1 MTAPAPGIA
10 TDIDGVLAE
19 LRTVVDRAAA
29 AGDRAGLFAALYRQ
43 VTLAVAQAITDGV
56 FDDGPR
62 LNRLDT
68 TFANRYLAALH
79 ACQAPGEPTTAPRCW
94 QLAFEATEQPGPVI
108 VQHLVLGVNAHI
120 NLDLAVAAA
129 RTCPGPAITDL
140 KADFDRIN
148 GILASV
154 MGGLQQVVE
163 RFSPV
168 LGGLDVVLGRLDD
181 EIIGFSLQTARSEAW
196 DAAVL
201 LAGQPPEAQAATE
214 RMLDRYATGLARA
227 VLSPPWPVPAAL
239 EVVRSTE
246 RSPVR
251 DVIEALDQARGV
263 TGG

>member
-1 MTAPAPGIA
+1 MTASP

-19 LRTVVDRAAA
+19 LRTVVDRAEA
-29 AGDRAGLFAALYRQ
+29 AGDRIGLFAALYRQ
-43 VTLAVAQAITDGV
+43 VTLAVAKAITDGV

-62 LNRLDT
+62 MNRLDT
-68 TFANRYLAALH
+68 AFANRYLAALH
-79 ACQAPGEPTTAPRCW
+79 ACQAPGDPGTAPHCW
-94 QLAFEATEQPGPVI
+94 QLAFEAAARPEPVI

-140 KADFDRIN
+140 QDDYNRIN

-154 MGGLQQVVE
+154 MGGLQHTVE

-181 EIIGFSLQTARSEAW
+181 RILGFDLETARSEAW
-196 DAAVL
+196 EAAVV

-214 RMLDRYATGLARA
+214 RMLDRCATGLARA
-227 VLSPPWPVPAAL
+227 VLSPPWPLPHAL
-239 EVVRSTE
+239 EVLRATE
-246 RSPVR
+246 RTPVQE
-251 DVIEALDQARGV
+251 VIAALDAPTAV

>member
-1 MTAPAPGIA
+1 MTSSPAVA

-19 LRTVVDRAAA
+19 LRTVVDRAEAA
-29 AGDRAGLFAALYRQ
+29 SDRIGLFAALYRQ
-43 VTLAVAQAITDGV
+43 VTLAVAKAITDGV

-62 LNRLDT
+62 MNRLDT
-68 TFANRYLAALH
+68 AFANRYLAALH
-79 ACQAPGEPTTAPRCW
+79 ACQAPGDPGTAPRCW
-94 QLAFEATEQPGPVI
+94 QLAFEAAARPESVI

-129 RTCPGPAITDL
+129 RTCPGPAIADL
-140 KADFDRIN
+140 KNDYDRIN

-154 MGGLQQVVE
+154 MGGLQHTVE

-181 EIIGFSLQTARSEAW
+181 TILGFDLETARSEAW

-227 VLSPPWPVPAAL
+227 VLSPPWPLPHAL
-239 EVVRSTE
+239 EVLRSTE
-246 RSPVR
+246 RTPVR
-251 DVIEALDQARGV
+251 EVIAALDAAEAV
-263 TGG
+263 TDG

>member
-1 MTAPAPGIA
+1 MTADAPGSA
-10 TDIDGVLAE
+10 TDVDGVLAE

-29 AGDRAGLFAALYRQ
+29 AGDRIGLFAALYRQ
-43 VTLAVAQAITDGV
+43 VTLAVAQAIRDGV

-79 ACQAPGEPTTAPRCW
+79 ACQAPGDPHAAPHCW
-94 QLAFEATEQPGPVI
+94 QLAFEAARRPGPVI

-129 RTCPGPAITDL
+129 RTCPGSAIADL
-140 KADFDRIN
+140 TQDFDRIN

-154 MGGLQQVVE
+154 MGGLQHTVE

-168 LGGLDVVLGRLDD
+168 LAGLDVVLGRLDD
-181 EIIGFSLQTARSEAW
+181 QIIGFSLEKARSEAW

-214 RMLDRYATGLARA
+214 GMLDRYATGLARA
-227 VLSPPWPVPAAL
+227 VLAPPWPLPAAL

-246 RSPVR
+246 GTPVR
-251 DVIEALDQARGV
+251 EVIEALDQGAGV

>member
-1 MTAPAPGIA
+1 MTSPPRAA

-19 LRTVVDRAAA
+19 LRTVVDRAVA
-29 AGDRAGLFAALYRQ
+29 AGDRVGLFAALYRR
-43 VTLAVAQAITDGV
+43 VTLAVAQAIRDGV

-79 ACQAPGEPTTAPRCW
+79 ACQAPGDPGAAPRCW
-94 QLAFEATEQPGPVI
+94 QLAFEAAQGPGPVI

-129 RTCPGPAITDL
+129 RTCPGPSIAGL
-140 KADFDRIN
+140 KDDFDRIN

-154 MGGLQQVVE
+154 MGGLQRKVE

-168 LGGLDVVLGRLDD
+168 LAGLDAVLGRLDD
-181 EIIGFSLQTARSEAW
+181 QIIGFSLDKARSEAW
-196 DAAVL
+196 AAAVL

-214 RMLDRYATGLARA
+214 RMLDRYAAGLARA
-227 VLSPPWPVPAAL
+227 VLAPPWPLPAAL

-246 RSPVR
+246 RTPVR
-251 DVIEALDQARGV
+251 AVIEALDRGEGV

>member
-1 MTAPAPGIA
+1 MTTSSGIA

-29 AGDRAGLFAALYRQ
+29 ESDRVGLFAALYRQ
-43 VTLAVAQAITDGV
+43 VTLAVAKAMADGV

-62 LNRLDT
+62 MNRLDT

-79 ACQAPGEPTTAPRCW
+79 ACQAPGDPGAAPRCW
-94 QLAFEATEQPGPVI
+94 QLAFEAATRPEPVI

-129 RTCPGPAITDL
+129 RTCPGPDIADL
-140 KADFDRIN
+140 KDDYDRIN

-154 MGGLQQVVE
+154 MGGLQHTVE

-168 LGGLDVVLGRLDD
+168 LAGLDVVLGRLDD
-181 EIIGFSLQTARSEAW
+181 TIIGFDLETARSEAW

-227 VLSPPWPVPAAL
+227 VLSPPWPAPHAL

-246 RSPVR
+246 HTPVR
-251 DVIEALDQARGV
+251 EVITALDAAEGV